1 MSEKFKNKVA
11 DFILD
16 AETKGYSR
24 LKLKRKLMNEIHQLY
39 LLGEK
44 DGDSDKFDEVV
55 YTMIKML
62 KLPIRE
68 RNTKNDSG
76 NH

>member
-11 DFILD
+11 TFISD
-16 AETKGYSR
+16 ADTKGYSR
-24 LKLKRKLMNEIHQLY
+24 LKLKRKLTNELHQLY
-39 LLGEK
+39 LKGEK
-44 DGDSDKFDEVV
+44 DGDSDKFDEVA

-68 RNTKNDSG
+68 RNSKNDSG
-76 NH
+76 NI